1 MANLT
6 KQEQLKI
13 NGLLADLNSGNEQ
26 KIAGAI
32 KSFEQ
37 FGHATVIEPLLQ
49 VWLGGLSEANEIK
62 VFDLIQSLKDSSTV
76 EPLMDAFRK
85 PEFGALRRKLVCAY
99 WNSKLDFSDYLADFV
114 LFAIEGDFLDTLEV
128 LTLIE
133 NFETLAPDHAIM
145 EAQLLLKEY
154 FGQEEQREAQKD
166 ALLTDLALILKDMD
180 EMEGTDD
187 LYLE

>member
-1 MANLT
+1 MANLS

-26 KIAGAI
+26 KIAAAI

-37 FGHATVIEPLLQ
+37 YGHASVIEPLMQ
-49 VWLGGLSEANEIK
+49 VWSTGLSEANEIK
-62 VFDLIQSLKDSSTV
+62 VFDLIQNLKDTSTI
-76 EPLMDAFRK
+76 EPLMNAFK
-85 PEFGALRRKLVCAY
+85 NPKFADIRRKLVAAF
-99 WNSKLDFSDYLADFV
+99 WNSKLDFSDHMADFV

-133 NFETLAPDHAIM
+133 NFESYAPDQAIM

-154 FGQEEQREAQKD
+154 FGQDEDREAQKD

-180 EMEGTDD
+180 EMDGTED
-187 LYLE
+187 LFLE

>member
-1 MANLT
+1 MTNLT

-26 KIAGAI
+26 KIASAI

-49 VWLGGLSEANEIK
+49 VWIGGLSEANEIRI
-62 VFDLIQSLKDSSTV
+62 FDLIQNLKDTSTV
-76 EPLMDAFRK
+76 EPLMEVFRK
-85 PEFGALRRKLVCAY
+85 TEYASLRRKLVCAF

-133 NFETLAPDHAIM
+133 NFESFAPDHAVM
-145 EAQLLLKEY
+145 ESQLLLKEY
-154 FGQEEQREAQKD
+154 FGQEADREAQKD

-180 EMEGTDD
+180 EQDGTED